1 MNSTSSD
8 PPSVADT
15 DYLTV
20 SCDVSYLAVPFLIL
34 SVECLPNTVDQ
45 TEVRNITGVR
55 MKSVKYKKSFSVTPD
70 MNGIVINCT
79 FDFNSIIKLSGFY
92 YYQANDTT
100 NDIQLWKSAPL
111 HVLCKQLLYAKIF

>member
-8 PPSVADT
+8 LALVADT

-20 SCDVSYLAVPFLIL
+20 SCDVSYVTEVNWVPT
-34 SVECLPNTVDQ
+34 VECLPNTVDQ
-45 TEVRNITGVR
+45 TEVRNITGER

-70 MNGIVINCT
+70 MNGIVINCAL
-79 FDFNSIIKLSGFY
+79 DFNLFTKYSGF
-92 YYQANDTT
+92 
-100 NDIQLWKSAPL
+100 IQLWKSAPV

>member
-20 SCDVSYLAVPFLIL
+20 SCDVSYLALSVLVP

-45 TEVRNITGVR
+45 TEVRNITGER

-79 FDFNSIIKLSGFY
+79 LDFNSITKHSGFY
-92 YYQANDTT
+92 YTT